1 MVVSV
6 VWDIDSYIYAMI
18 DNVKTNFT
26 CKLSIEPQDLFTAY
40 NDIPL
45 IVVADR
51 YTCSAAKHILN
62 SSFVISDKKN

>member
-26 CKLSIEPQDLFTAY
+26 CKLSNLK
-40 NDIPL
+40 
-45 IVVADR
+45 
-51 YTCSAAKHILN
+51 TCLQLTMTYL
-62 SSFVISDKKN
+62 